1 MIQVINN
8 SNITKMSPE
17 QHQLI
22 VRARDLIKEARRML
36 DSAMYYTEPKMSER
50 EFSRVREAY
59 DALCSSNDL
68 LP

>member
-1 MIQVINN
+1 M
-8 SNITKMSPE
+8 TTE

-22 VRARDLIKEARRML
+22 VKERDLIKQTRQL
-36 DSAMYYTEPKMSER
+36 IDSAMYYTEPKMSER